1 VTALGK
7 LVRTT
12 AFKLIAVYLVIF
24 AFFAAGIIAY
34 LARHTQQLV
43 VEQITETVDAEVR
56 SLQEQYELGGI
67 NRLVQVVETR
77 ALQPGSN
84 LYLVTTFAGAAIVG
98 NVDVP
103 TAVLTGAGWSEISY
117 RRQEPGETV
126 RESRALVRIFQ
137 LPGGFRLLVGRD
149 FEERDRLREILAR
162 PARWAVVFI
171 VVMGVA
177 GGVFVA
183 RRVLKRID
191 AMTATGERIMA
202 GDLSG
207 RLPVVGSGDEFDR
220 LASSLNAMLERIEAL
235 MAGLK
240 HVSDN
245 IAHDLKTPLTRLRN
259 RVEEALRTASSERD
273 YRAALEATIEESD
286 GLIRTFDALLM
297 IARAEAGEARA
308 HMVDFDAA
316 EVAKSVADL
325 YEPLAEEKGMTL
337 AVEADGALP
346 VHGSRELVG
355 QALANLVDNA
365 IKHGAPLLTGV
376 VGEIRVAA
384 RRENDRALLTVSD
397 RGPGIAEKDR
407 GRVLERFVRLEESRT
422 RPGAG
427 LGLSLAA
434 AVAHLHGGELRLEDR
449 APGLSVTLALPAR
462 GPA

>member
-1 VTALGK
+1 MTALGK

-12 AFKLIAVYLVIF
+12 AFKIAAVYLLVF
-24 AFFAAGIIAY
+24 AVFAAGIIAY

-43 VEQITETVDAEVR
+43 VEQITETVEAEVR
-56 SLQEQYELGGI
+56 GLQEQYRIGGI
-67 NRLVQVVETR
+67 NRLVTLIETR
-77 ALQPGSN
+77 VTQPGSS
-84 LYLVTTFAGAAIVG
+84 LYLVTTHAGAAIVG

-103 TAVLTGAGWSEISY
+103 TGTLDQPGWSEISY
-117 RRQEPGETV
+117 RRHEAGDAA
-126 RESRALVRIFQ
+126 RDNRAIARVFQ

-149 FEERDRLREILAR
+149 FEERDRLRQILAK
-162 PARWAVVFI
+162 PARWAVVLI
-171 VVMGVA
+171 VVMGLA
-177 GGVFVA
+177 GGIFVA

-207 RLPVVGSGDEFDR
+207 RLPVAGSGDEFDR
-220 LASSLNAMLERIEAL
+220 LASGLNAMLVRIEGL

-259 RVEEALRTASSERD
+259 RAEEALRSASTEAD
-273 YRAALEATIEESD
+273 YRAVLEATIEESD

-297 IARAEAGEARA
+297 IARAEAGEAGK

-316 EVAKSVADL
+316 EVARSVAEL
-325 YEPLAEEKGMTL
+325 YEPLAEEEGAKL
-337 AVEADGALP
+337 KVAADGPLP

-365 IKHGAPLLTGV
+365 IKHGAAAPGAAN
-376 VGEIRVAA
+376 EIEVAA
-384 RRENDRALLTVSD
+384 RREDGRLLLSVAD

-407 GRVLERFVRLEESRT
+407 DRVLERFVRLESSLT

-434 AVAHLHGGELRLEDR
+434 AVARLHGGELRLEDHG
-449 APGLSVTLALPAR
+449 PGLRVTLALPAR
-462 GPA
+462 AG